1 MSGSSAYVIAGAG
14 LAGAKAAE
22 TLREEG
28 FDGPVVLIGDET
40 ERPYERPPLSK
51 DYLLGKAERDTIYVH
66 PASWYA
72 DNGVELRLGVPV
84 TGIDRAAH
92 EVALADGYAANVEI
106 ASAEPQPVELPAGLD
121 APTNIS
127 DGGTFSAAIGVITW
141 HFASLPDGA
150 KVLTYQAAVSQDDK
164 NGDVLTNVAVV
175 TSPNTQC
182 PANVDSCTG
191 VGAA

>member
-1 MSGSSAYVIAGAG
+1 MTESSAYVIAGAG

-28 FDGPVVLIGDET
+28 FDGPVVLIGDEA

-92 EVALADGYAANVEI
+92 EVALADG
-106 ASAEPQPVELPAGLD
+106 SR
-121 APTNIS
+121 
-127 DGGTFSAAIGVITW
+127 IG
-141 HFASLPDGA
+141 
-150 KVLTYQAAVSQDDK
+150 
-164 NGDVLTNVAVV
+164 
-175 TSPNTQC
+175 
-182 PANVDSCTG
+182 
-191 VGAA
+191 